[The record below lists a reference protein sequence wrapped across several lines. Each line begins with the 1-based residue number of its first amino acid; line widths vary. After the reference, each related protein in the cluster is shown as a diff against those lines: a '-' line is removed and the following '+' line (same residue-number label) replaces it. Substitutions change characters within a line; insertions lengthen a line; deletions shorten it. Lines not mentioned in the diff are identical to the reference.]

1 VVPALPK
8 PTNLP
13 TQELPTNE
21 LTDEATMT
29 SGDAPIHVP
38 VASAAVV
45 EPIAFTEPGKVV
57 PLKGRAKKREAAEV
71 SAVTPLA
78 GRAMTAHPKPEKRKN
93 AKERAKEKYAKKNFA
108 KDDAKEETTDGTR
121 PMTATAKSKVD
132 KKAEAK
138 AKKHKAA

>member
-1 VVPALPK
+1 LPK
-8 PTNLP
+8 PTNNLP
-13 TQELPTNE
+13 TQELPTNT
-21 LTDEATMT
+21 LTQDETVT
-29 SGDAPIHVP
+29 SGDAP

-57 PLKGRAKKREAAEV
+57 PLKGRAKKREAADV
-71 SAVTPLA
+71 AVTAPA

-93 AKERAKEKYAKKNFA
+93 AKERAKEKYAKKNSA
-108 KDDAKEETTDGTR
+108 KDETKDGAKEETMDGTR